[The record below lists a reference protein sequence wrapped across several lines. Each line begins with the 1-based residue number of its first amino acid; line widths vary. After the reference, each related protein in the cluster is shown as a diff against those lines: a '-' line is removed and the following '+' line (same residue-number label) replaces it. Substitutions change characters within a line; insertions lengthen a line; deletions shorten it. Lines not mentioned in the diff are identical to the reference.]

1 MLVDRIR
8 VHGFIN
14 IISADEVVIIPCDLQ
29 NAAAGVMLFQNW
41 LAHASN
47 KVRDNNTRCDA
58 EASPAPRASAAEF
71 AEFELI
77 CRRKL
82 PTPQHRD
89 VASTDRTTLLTA
101 NQSASLE
108 THITV

>member
-1 MLVDRIR
+1 MRFLAFPGCAPRLSPQLLWEAEDVGLPVLGGSPMLVDRIR

-47 KVRDNNTRCDA
+47 KVRDNNTSMRCRGFSGA
-58 EASPAPRASAAEF
+58 KGFR
-71 AEFELI
+71 
-77 CRRKL
+77 CR
-82 PTPQHRD
+82 
-89 VASTDRTTLLTA
+89 VC
-101 NQSASLE
+101 
-108 THITV
+108 